1 MTRLQLLL
9 PGCILLAAC
18 SAAGT
23 AAELVR
29 PTPQP
34 ATMTA
39 PAEEAVLAGPELVLP
54 EIPPAGS
61 ESGAGPSAVLPLSFA
76 ELPPDAVSIWR
87 PPPYPAPWALRP
99 EDHFLFA
106 RPIPSGQVN
115 WPNPGYRYGSTAG
128 GEFPIHTGVDLG
140 APRHTP
146 VLATGAGEV
155 VWVGYGLYRG
165 VEDLT
170 DPYGLAVALRHDF
183 GFDVRRLYTV
193 YAHLQSV
200 LVWPGQRVEAGQQ
213 IGSVGDTGRATA
225 PHLHFEVRLGENRYF
240 DTRNPELWM
249 VPAEG
254 WGVLAG
260 RVENTYGTLMPEYLV
275 QIRSLET
282 EQVWEVWTYAR
293 GTVMPD
299 EYYQENFVTSDL
311 PAGAYAVEIDF
322 SGRSYVT
329 FLYLDPGQTTT
340 VHFSGRL
347 GFLDEPAE
355 PVLDLQ
361 HPPFP

>member
-1 MTRLQLLL
+1 M
-9 PGCILLAAC
+9 AA
-18 SAAGT
+18 
-23 AAELVR
+23 
-29 PTPQP
+29 
-34 ATMTA
+34 
-39 PAEEAVLAGPELVLP
+39 
-54 EIPPAGS
+54 
-61 ESGAGPSAVLPLSFA
+61 
-76 ELPPDAVSIWR
+76 
-87 PPPYPAPWALRP
+87 
-99 EDHFLFA
+99 
-106 RPIPSGQVN
+106 
-115 WPNPGYRYGSTAG
+115 
-128 GEFPIHTGVDLG
+128 
-140 APRHTP
+140 
-146 VLATGAGEV
+146 GAGEV

-293 GTVMPD
+293 GTVVPD

-311 PAGAYAVEIDF
+311 PAGAYAVQIDF

-329 FLYLDPGQTTT
+329 YLYLDPGQTTT
-340 VHFSGRL
+340 VHFAGRL
-347 GFLDEPAE
+347 GFLDVPTEPI
-355 PVLDLQ
+355 LDLQ